1 MFIRTLALMAAA
13 LIGGGASTAPS
24 EAPVAIVGDLYAH
37 EAPPARVETL
47 FAADLAQAYGR
58 DVGQPHE
65 GGAIDFDW
73 RYGARAVKITGLNV
87 YTLPPPPVGAGQA
100 PETIVAVDFHNL
112 GQPRRVFYRFC
123 RTARQQWRIADVQ
136 SRDAPVAWSLRQTL
150 RLDLERVR
158 C

>member
-1 MFIRTLALMAAA
+1 MFILTLALMMAVSLGAGVAASA
-13 LIGGGASTAPS
+13 APT
-24 EAPVAIVGDLYAH
+24 EAPVAIVQGLYAH
-37 EAPPARVETL
+37 EAQPVRVEPL
-47 FAADLAQAYGR
+47 FASDLARAYRQA
-58 DVGQPHE
+58 
-65 GGAIDFDW
+65 GAIGFDW

-87 YTLPPPPVGAGQA
+87 YTLPSPPVGAGQA

-136 SRDAPVAWSLRQTL
+136 SRDAPVAWSLRQML